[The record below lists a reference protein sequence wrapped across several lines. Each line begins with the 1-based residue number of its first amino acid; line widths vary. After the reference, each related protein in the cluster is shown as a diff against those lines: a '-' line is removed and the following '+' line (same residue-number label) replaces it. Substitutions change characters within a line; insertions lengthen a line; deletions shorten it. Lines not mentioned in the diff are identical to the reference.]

1 MHQNM
6 LWFFSDEKKFVQ
18 TQKHNVHNDC
28 WLAQSPFEVPRI
40 MVAKFPLS
48 VMVLSVISSEGDV
61 MPPFFFED
69 KQGVNQE
76 VYQKAL
82 TKHVFP
88 WMKRIAQGRKFVFQQ
103 DGATCHTA
111 RPTIDLIKKH
121 CTDLTYPNQWPPNS
135 PDLNPCDY
143 FLWGTVERMSNETG
157 HSNRESLIAA
167 IKSAHRRLKRSQVQ
181 TACSRFRRR
190 VEMVIAADGG
200 FIE

>member
-1 MHQNM
+1 
-6 LWFFSDEKKFVQ
+6 
-18 TQKHNVHNDC
+18 
-28 WLAQSPFEVPRI
+28 
-40 MVAKFPLS
+40 
-48 VMVLSVISSEGDV
+48 MVLSVISSEGDV
-61 MPPFFFED
+61 MPPFFFEE

-121 CTDLTYPNQWPPNS
+121 CTNLTYPNQWPPNS

-143 FLWGTVERMSNETG
+143 FLWGAVERMSNETG
-157 HSNRESLIAA
+157 HSNRKSLIAA
-167 IKSAHRRLKRSQVQ
+167 IKSVHRRLKRSQVQ